1 MNIYLDNLESNLCT
15 YSALL
20 VATPTSALNVGIALH
35 HEVQI
40 ETRQYFSNIP
50 VRWRKFIT
58 INYFDVM
65 LITSKGVLR
74 TNLIYLLFEKAL
86 ANIV

>member
-20 VATPTSALNVGIALH
+20 VATQTSALNVWMALH
-35 HEVQI
+35 YEVQI
-40 ETRQYFSNIP
+40 ETRQYFNNIH

-74 TNLIYLLFEKAL
+74 TN
-86 ANIV
+86 NISAVWEGFG